1 MANSTKNCSNLVEI
15 FDKYSDKLVFDK
27 NNFENVNTTIQLL
40 EKKKIKYRIT
50 MMPVY
55 GDNGLEFTVAI
66 ILLHDKR
73 TAKKTKKMISNNKYI
88 LFNSWYTKNKQTSW
102 PNSHMMWNI
111 MKTHSTIKPFVSIF
125 DFMEKL
131 GKSIEVDG
139 AASISEHTDSDANV
153 PVNDGNNVAE
163 SSKIDASN
171 ARRVELYNEFY
182 RVMNETFTGGSAP
195 IQSFLYEIKLSK
207 NNNNNNN
214 SNSGSDI
221 GFERLNRTMIQNG
234 VDCFKKLLESIIPS
248 ASSSEHK
255 ITLKSHNNDDNHVGI
270 GTKQHHHHQQQQRKR
285 VQKTNPSF
293 NVKKAKHQ
301 QHKSSTKSSTTYQ
314 QIVDDDFE
322 ESQMSSV

>member
-1 MANSTKNCSNLVEI
+1 MANSTKNCNNLVEI

-73 TAKKTKKMISNNKYI
+73 IAKKTKKMISNNKYI
-88 LFNSWYTKNKQTSW
+88 LFNSWYTKNKQSVW

-111 MKTHSTIKPFVSIF
+111 MKSHSNIKPFVSIF

-131 GKSIEVDG
+131 GKSIEIDTG
-139 AASISEHTDSDANV
+139 ATIPEQTDSDTHV
-153 PVNDGNNVAE
+153 TEIDTNNVVE
-163 SSKIDASN
+163 STKIDASN
-171 ARRVELYNEFY
+171 AKRAELYNEFY
-182 RVMNETFTGGSAP
+182 KVMNETFTSESAP
-195 IQSFLYEIKLSK
+195 SQSFLYEFKLK
-207 NNNNNNN
+207 
-214 SNSGSDI
+214 SGSDL
-221 GFERLNRTMIQNG
+221 GFERLTRNIIQTG
-234 VDCFKKLLESIIPS
+234 VDCFKKLLETVIPS
-248 ASSSEHK
+248 SSSEHK
-255 ITLKSHNNDDNHVGI
+255 MVMKIHNNDDNHVAVS
-270 GTKQHHHHQQQQRKR
+270 TKQQQQQQQQQRKR
-285 VQKTNPSF
+285 LQKTN
-293 NVKKAKHQ
+293 NVSVNMKKSKQ

-322 ESQMSSV
+322 ESQMSSI

>member
-1 MANSTKNCSNLVEI
+1 MANSTKNCNNLVEI
-15 FDKYSDKLVFDK
+15 FDKYSDKLVFDR

-88 LFNSWYTKNKQTSW
+88 LFNSWYTKNKQSVW

-111 MKTHSTIKPFVSIF
+111 MKSHSNIKPFVLIF

-139 AASISEHTDSDANV
+139 APVISEQTNSDANIEE
-153 PVNDGNNVAE
+153 NDIKNVAE

-171 ARRVELYNEFY
+171 AKRAELYNEFY
-182 RVMNETFTGGSAP
+182 RVMNETFVDGSTP
-195 IQSFLYEIKLSK
+195 NQSFLYEIKLSK
-207 NNNNNNN
+207 N
-214 SNSGSDI
+214 SNGSDV
-221 GFERLNRTMIQNG
+221 GFERLNRNMIQNG
-234 VDCFKKLLESIIPS
+234 VDCFKKLLETIVPS
-248 ASSSEHK
+248 SSSSSEHK
-255 ITLKSHNNDDNHVGI
+255 LMIKTSNNDDNHVAAGSS
-270 GTKQHHHHQQQQRKR
+270 KQQQQRKR
-285 VQKTNPSF
+285 VQKTNINL
-293 NVKKAKHQ
+293 NVKKAKQ
-301 QHKSSTKSSTTYQ
+301 QHKSSSKSSSTYQ
-314 QIVDDDFE
+314 QIVDDDFD